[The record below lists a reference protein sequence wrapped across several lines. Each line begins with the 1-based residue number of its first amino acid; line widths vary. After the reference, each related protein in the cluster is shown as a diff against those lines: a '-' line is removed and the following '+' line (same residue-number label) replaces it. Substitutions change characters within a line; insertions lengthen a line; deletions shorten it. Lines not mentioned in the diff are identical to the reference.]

1 MKSEIHIPNSDTIR
15 VLLIEDNPGDSRL
28 IREMIVDAGD
38 SFVQLECV
46 DRLGTGLERLAMG
59 GFDALLLDLSLPD
72 SQGLATFS
80 TAYTR
85 APGIATIVLTGLDDE
100 ELAVKAVRA
109 GAQDYLVKGQVDGNL
124 LVRSLRYAIE
134 RKRVQKQIEIQ
145 MHRLSILRDINLATT
160 STLDLQTTL
169 DVLVEQIDLLLP
181 YAAVVVK
188 LLNRQSAELE
198 PAACR
203 NVNLDDWRAGSH
215 NIVKG
220 MTECKAQEILTNI
233 QANQKAWETDFFQKQ
248 GLVSFQAVPLIVKD
262 EPLGVLSFFS
272 REERQFTE
280 DEVMFLTTLA
290 GQAAVAIHNSK
301 LYEQTRDQ
309 AVELEQANK
318 VKTEFLSI
326 MSHELRTPLGII
338 MNYTGMIQDK
348 LIGEINQKQ
357 DRAVGKI
364 MNQSKEL
371 LAMINSILEA
381 TRMEAGR
388 IRVEKHA
395 VNLGTFLNEL
405 RTDYDVPL
413 DKDITFTWDY
423 PLDLPVISIDGGK
436 LRYVLQ
442 NLIGNAVKFTEKGK
456 VTLSAQY
463 FPETKTVEFKVMDTG
478 VGIPKEAFSV
488 IFEKFRQLDSSRTR
502 SYGGMGLGLFIV
514 KEIAESL
521 GGKVSVDSEPGKGST
536 FTVSL
541 PGGEPLH

>member
-1 MKSEIHIPNSDTIR
+1 MNADEMKSEIHIPNSDTIR

-38 SFVQLECV
+38 SLVQLECV
-46 DRLGTGLERLAMG
+46 DRLGTGLERLAAG
-59 GFDALLLDLSLPD
+59 GIDGLLLDLSLPD
-72 SQGLATFS
+72 SQGLETFHE
-80 TAYTR
+80 AQ
-85 APGIATIVLTGLDDE
+85 AQPPEVAIIVLTGLDDE
-100 ELAVKAVRA
+100 ELALRAVRE
-109 GAQDYLVKGQVDGNL
+109 GAQDYLVKGEVDGNL
-124 LVRSLRYAIE
+124 LVRSIRYAIE
-134 RKRVQKQIEIQ
+134 RKRIQ
-145 MHRLSILRDINLATT
+145 
-160 STLDLQTTL
+160 
-169 DVLVEQIDLLLP
+169 EQLET
-181 YAAVVVK
+181 A
-188 LLNRQSAELE
+188 NR
-198 PAACR
+198 
-203 NVNLDDWRAGSH
+203 
-215 NIVKG
+215 
-220 MTECKAQEILTNI
+220 
-233 QANQKAWETDFFQKQ
+233 
-248 GLVSFQAVPLIVKD
+248 
-262 EPLGVLSFFS
+262 
-272 REERQFTE
+272 
-280 DEVMFLTTLA
+280 
-290 GQAAVAIHNSK
+290 
-301 LYEQTRDQ
+301 
-309 AVELEQANK
+309 

-357 DRAVGKI
+357 ERAVGKI

-371 LAMINSILEA
+371 LVMINSILEA

-405 RTDYDVPL
+405 RLYYDVPL

-423 PLDLPVISIDGGK
+423 PSDLPVISIDGGK

-463 FPETKTVEFKVMDTG
+463 FPETKTVEFKVTDTG

-541 PGGEPLH
+541 PGEGTLH